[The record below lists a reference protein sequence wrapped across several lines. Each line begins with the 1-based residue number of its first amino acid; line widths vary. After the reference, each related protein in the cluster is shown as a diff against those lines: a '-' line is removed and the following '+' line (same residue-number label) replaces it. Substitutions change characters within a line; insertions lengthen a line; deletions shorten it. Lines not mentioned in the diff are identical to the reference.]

1 MAYGFQQLDSSGN
14 VIIDTSTTVQTLIKI
29 DSITVTLYRDSS
41 FGATYFD
48 YNLPGVSSQ
57 ADLDDNYIIAQ
68 TNAGEWNLF
77 SAGGPSS
84 SFGRTYISSGVMR
97 FVGGGPCYTLGLFG
111 ASTGRACTALDVV
124 AETFDIFVIG
134 KTI

>member
-14 VIIDTSTTVQTLIKI
+14 IIIDTSTAVQTLIKI

-48 YNLPGVSSQ
+48 YSLPGVSSQ
-57 ADLDDNYIIAQ
+57 ADLDDNYMFAQ
-68 TNAGEWNLF
+68 TNAGEWNVM

-97 FVGGGPCYTLGLFG
+97 FVGGGACYTLGVFG
-111 ASTGRACTALDVV
+111 GSTARACTNLDIDV
-124 AETFDIFVIG
+124 ENYDIYVIG